1 MLRGGPM
8 RPFFTNA
15 DEGKKFKCR
24 AMCEA
29 RRMEARGCLS
39 ALSIALDTWI
49 FPLAWVTQETA
60 IYRELPGC
68 VFSKPRLVCAYIC
81 FAGSFVLNSFSSAES
96 SAPDAPRHDRHFKV
110 WPKRLPRSIT
120 PPATSLWHNLAVSA
134 LRFPDKPALVF
145 FDRVLSYTSLMQQ
158 AERLA
163 ATLHRLGVRK
173 GDRVLLNMQNC
184 PQWVIAHFAILR
196 ANAVV
201 VPVNPM
207 NRAEEL
213 KHYITDPDA
222 KVAIT
227 TADLA
232 PELAKADS
240 QLPAEQRLAH
250 LIVTHYSEA
259 FDENTLGVNQQPD
272 AIAVPEAW
280 REWLGTRHALP
291 ELSGG
296 AVMRWV
302 DAVADSDA
310 GELPAHTAVPQD
322 LAVLP
327 YTSGTTGLPK
337 GCMHSH
343 ASLMHNAVA
352 SCLWG
357 NSTSENVVLSVVPMF
372 HITGMVSVM
381 HAAIYGGATLVIMPR
396 WDRELAGGLIS
407 RCRVTHWTNIPTMVI
422 DLLASPNFARFDL
435 SSLVYI
441 GGGGA
446 AMPQA
451 VAQRL
456 WEQYGLRFAEGYGLT
471 ETAAPSH
478 SNPPDA
484 TRQQCLGVPFMST
497 DARVIDPLTLEEMP
511 QGEQGEI
518 IMCGPQNFS
527 GYWKQPEATVAA
539 FIELDGKRFFRSGD
553 LGHVDEDGYFFI
565 TDRLKRMINAS
576 GFKVWPAEVESL
588 MFKHPAIQ
596 EACIIS
602 TRDVYRGETVK
613 AIVVLRAAAKGKTS
627 EEDIINW
634 CKENMA
640 AYKYPRVVQF
650 VDVLPKSGSGKVM
663 WRALQEAEA
672 GKA

>member
-1 MLRGGPM
+1 MSDPKTAA
-8 RPFFTNA
+8 PA
-15 DEGKKFKCR
+15 ASK
-24 AMCEA
+24 
-29 RRMEARGCLS
+29 S
-39 ALSIALDTWI
+39 AVPHTLH
-49 FPLAWVTQETA
+49 
-60 IYRELPGC
+60 Y
-68 VFSKPRLVCAYIC
+68 
-81 FAGSFVLNSFSSAES
+81 
-96 SAPDAPRHDRHFKV
+96 KV
-110 WPKRLPRSIT
+110 WPKRLPHRISA
-120 PPATSLWHNLAVSA
+120 PAISLWHNLAVSA
-134 LRFPDKPALVF
+134 LRYPNKAALVF
-145 FDRVLSYTSLMQQ
+145 FGRVFTYAEVLDK

-163 ATLHRLGVRK
+163 ATLHEMGVQK
-173 GDRVLLNMQNC
+173 GDRVVLDMQNC

-222 KVAIT
+222 RVAIT
-227 TADLA
+227 AADLA
-232 PELAKADS
+232 PELVKAND
-240 QLPAEQRLAH
+240 QLPPGQQLQH
-250 LIVTHYSEA
+250 LIVTHYSDA
-259 FDENTLGVNQQPD
+259 FDVQ
-272 AIAVPEAW
+272 AEAASLPAAW
-280 REWLGTRHALP
+280 QEWLGTQHPAPAAGNCRVTSWTEAL
-291 ELSGG
+291 
-296 AVMRWV
+296 AQ
-302 DAVADSDA
+302 DAQ
-310 GELPAHTAVPQD
+310 GRLPDHTATPQD

-337 GCMHSH
+337 GCMHTH
-343 ASLMHNAVA
+343 ASIMHNAVA
-352 SCLWG
+352 SSLWG
-357 NSTSENVVLSVVPMF
+357 NSTPENTVLSVVPMF

-381 HAAIYGGATLVIMPR
+381 HASIYGGATLVIMPR
-396 WDRELAGGLIS
+396 WDRELAGRLIS
-407 RCRVTHWTNIPTMVI
+407 TWRVTHWTNIPTMVI
-422 DLLASPNFARFDL
+422 DLLASPNFAAFDL

-484 TRQQCLGVPFMST
+484 TKQQCLGVPFLNV

-511 QGEQGEI
+511 LGEQGEI

-527 GYWKQPEATVAA
+527 GYWKRPEATEAA
-539 FIELDGKRFFRSGD
+539 FIEIDGKRFFRSGD
-553 LGHVDEDGYFFI
+553 LGRVDEEGYFFI

-576 GFKVWPAEVESL
+576 GFKVWPAEVEAL

-602 TRDVYRGETVK
+602 TRDAYRGETVK
-613 AIVVLRAAAKGKTS
+613 AVVVLRQSHRGQVS
-627 EEDIINW
+627 EADIIDW

-650 VDVLPKSGSGKVM
+650 VDALPKSGSGKVM
-663 WRALQEAEA
+663 WRTLQEAEGA
-672 GKA
+672 AA